1 MQTNVLLP
9 QLELTMESVQVAGWL
24 VKAGDAVAAGQPI
37 IEIETQKS
45 VVEVPCPVAGTVRK
59 LCVAKGDTIG
69 EKGAAVYRHPEPRTR
84 RSMTRRRQP
93 PVRRRRQRRTRARGH
108 PRRPRHRNPSGGIRA
123 APAARKLA
131 ADLGLDLA
139 TIKGTG
145 PGGRISL
152 DDVKNDVP
160 LNRQPPGEWHG
171 LPAAMFS
178 PNTGWRAAVP
188 LTTSLPR

>member
-24 VKAGDAVAAGQPI
+24 VKAGDRVDAGQPLV
-37 IEIETQKS
+37 EIETQKS
-45 VVEVPCPVAGTVRK
+45 VVEVPSPAAGYVRK

-69 EKGAAVYRHPEPRTR
+69 EKALVCILTSGADEVFDDGSGPAQPQAPVVPFDKLRAVSEPTG
-84 RSMTRRRQP
+84 
-93 PVRRRRQRRTRARGH
+93 A
-108 PRRPRHRNPSGGIRA
+108 PSPIGSETGIRA

-152 DDVKNDVP
+152 DDVKN
-160 LNRQPPGEWHG
+160 
-171 LPAAMFS
+171 AFK
-178 PNTGWRAAVP
+178 
-188 LTTSLPR
+188 

>member
-24 VKAGDAVAAGQPI
+24 VKAGDRVDAGQPLV
-37 IEIETQKS
+37 EIETQKS
-45 VVEVPCPVAGTVRK
+45 VVEVPSPAAGYVRK

-69 EKGAAVYRHPEPRTR
+69 EKALVCILTSEAGEALTEGTEPPPSAAPAAAAGTTAAPTPAPAAAEL
-84 RSMTRRRQP
+84 
-93 PVRRRRQRRTRARGH
+93 
-108 PRRPRHRNPSGGIRA
+108 GGIRA

-152 DDVKNDVP
+152 DDVKN
-160 LNRQPPGEWHG
+160 
-171 LPAAMFS
+171 AAK
-178 PNTGWRAAVP
+178 
-188 LTTSLPR
+188 

>member
-1 MQTNVLLP
+1 MQTTVLLP

-24 VKAGDAVAAGQPI
+24 VKAGDSVAAGQPI

-45 VVEVPCPVAGTVRK
+45 VVEVPCPVAGTVRR

-69 EKGAAVYRHPEPRTR
+69 EKAPLCIVTSGADEPLDD
-84 RSMTRRRQP
+84 
-93 PVRRRRQRRTRARGH
+93 AA
-108 PRRPRHRNPSGGIRA
+108 PSAPAGAPTTAPGSASSQASAPSEPGGGIRA

-131 ADLGLDLA
+131 ADLGIDIS

-152 DDVKNDVP
+152 DDVKNAT
-160 LNRQPPGEWHG
+160 R
-171 LPAAMFS
+171 
-178 PNTGWRAAVP
+178 
-188 LTTSLPR
+188 